1 MSDLTDIAA
10 RTQRF
15 NEAVRAFTPPSPA
28 RHAKLMP
35 MKDGIIEL
43 RQKGAS
49 LRLIRELLA
58 TVSVAVGTDT
68 IARFLAE
75 VNGEQPLLRTS
86 KRPSRARC
94 ARRRTA
100 RVQPTAV
107 LAATV
112 ATTDNLPPRQPSSST
127 SVATTDAEKPAERSR
142 TRGPRIADLRNL

>member
-15 NEAVRAFTPPSPA
+15 RDAVRAFTPPSPA
-28 RHAKLMP
+28 RHTKLMP

-58 TVSVAVGTDT
+58 TVGVAVGTDT

-75 VNGEQPLLRTS
+75 VNGEQPLQRTS
-86 KRPSRARC
+86 KRPTRARY
-94 ARRRTA
+94 ARARTA
-100 RVQPTAV
+100 MVQPAAV
-107 LAATV
+107 PAVTV
-112 ATTDNLPPRQPSSST
+112 ATTASS
-127 SVATTDAEKPAERSR
+127 
-142 TRGPRIADLRNL
+142 

>member
-1 MSDLTDIAA
+1 MSESADIAA

-15 NEAVRAFTPPSPA
+15 NEAVRAFTRPSPA

-58 TVSVAVGTDT
+58 TVGVAVGTDT

-75 VNGEQPLLRTS
+75 VNGEQPLHRTS
-86 KRPSRARC
+86 NRPGRTDY

-100 RVQPTAV
+100 RVRLTAV
-107 LAATV
+107 PAATG
-112 ATTDNLPPRQPSSST
+112 ATTDNLPPPQPPSST
-127 SVATTDAEKPAERSR
+127 SVATTDAQKPAERSR
-142 TRGPRIADLRNL
+142 TRGPRIADPRNL

>member
-1 MSDLTDIAA
+1 MSDLTDIAG

-15 NEAVRAFTPPSPA
+15 RDAVRAFTRPSPM

-58 TVSVAVGTDT
+58 TVDVAVSIDT

-75 VNGEQPLLRTS
+75 VNGELTVQ
-86 KRPSRARC
+86 
-94 ARRRTA
+94 RRTKKSGRRQRIISKA
-100 RVQPTAV
+100 SDGQSTAGPTF
-107 LAATV
+107 TEPSSPGQSSS
-112 ATTDNLPPRQPSSST
+112 LPPPS
-127 SVATTDAEKPAERSR
+127 ERPRS
-142 TRGPRIADLRNL
+142 RGPRIADPHNL